1 MSSAFSVEYSD
12 ASLPRM
18 VKMFSDNGYVLV
30 ENVFTEQEADEMK
43 TRMGEIVDELNL
55 DQHPKSVF
63 STEDQD
69 KVVIV

>member
-1 MSSAFSVEYSD
+1 
-12 ASLPRM
+12 
-18 VKMFSDNGYVLV
+18 MFSDNGYVLV